1 MMRALA
7 QAVEATEGGSW
18 AAAEAAWAEVVTLT
32 PSAINYANRG
42 NLYVK
47 CRPARAGLAG
57 LQGARRRDMTWRRA
71 AG

>member
-1 MMRALA
+1 MMRALV

-18 AAAEAAWAEVVTLT
+18 TAAEAAWAEVVTLT

-47 CRPARAGLAG
+47 CRPARAGLPPCPRG
-57 LQGARRRDMTWRRA
+57 PRGA
-71 AG
+71 AGRAEA